1 MILTG
6 LIYFEHKFYKEI
18 RLSKNFKPNILIL
31 GLIEIIIGS
40 ISFAFGVITLA
51 LLESDWP
58 RDVAPSVWIGC
69 WWVLTGVLG
78 VIAAGRNSKKLF
90 MNLHLA
96 AIIIAGVLATFAAL
110 FYIWAFM

>member
-1 MILTG
+1 MKIT
-6 LIYFEHKFYKEI
+6 
-18 RLSKNFKPNILIL
+18 IL
-31 GLIEIIIGS
+31 GILEILLGIL
-40 ISFAFGVITLA
+40 SFVLGVVTLA
-51 LLESDWP
+51 VLFENDWP

>member
-1 MILTG
+1 MKIT
-6 LIYFEHKFYKEI
+6 
-18 RLSKNFKPNILIL
+18 IL
-31 GLIEIIIGS
+31 GIVEILLGIL
-40 ISFAFGVITLA
+40 SFVLGVVTLA
-51 LLESDWP
+51 VLFESDWP